1 MPDKNCMIGKE
12 GHPNIED
19 KILTL
24 QYFLS
29 LDQPNIW
36 STEGRGRSTMTY
48 QRFSRF
54 SNKPIRLCFV
64 VNMPRIHN
72 KSQIYPPCLT
82 VLEFDYLR
90 ITTH

>member
-1 MPDKNCMIGKE
+1 MPEKNCMIGKE

-19 KILTL
+19 KISML

-29 LDQPNIW
+29 PYQPNIW
-36 STEGRGRSTMTY
+36 STEGRGRSTKTY

>member
-1 MPDKNCMIGKE
+1 MPEKNCMIGKE

-19 KILTL
+19 KILML

-29 LDQPNIW
+29 LYQPNIW
-36 STEGRGRSTMTY
+36 STEGPGRSTMTY

-54 SNKPIRLCFV
+54 SNKPIRFCFV